1 VSEAGRELDSPTP
14 FEAGV
19 PQADD
24 TVF

>member
-24 TVF
+24 TGF